1 MASWINFTK
10 ITKQFSFMVYTC
22 LHYFGALTY
31 YNAFAGTERVVFD
44 IQAAF
49 SKMSFKNRMVIASAQ
64 GPLHLT
70 IPVVGGRDQKTPM
83 YQMRISYESKWQSQ
97 HFKSIYTNYKRA
109 PFFEY
114 YVDSLKLLYATEYEF
129 LNDFLLAT
137 QNWTKQQLKAKWEI
151 ETVASNLDLSN
162 VPKWIDPFKPNNFQS
177 ATNRFQYQQVFDH
190 ATGFIPNLCILDVLF
205 AMGGKQALN
214 LLSEK

>member
-1 MASWINFTK
+1 
-10 ITKQFSFMVYTC
+10 MVYTD
-22 LHYFGALTY
+22 LHYFGTLTY
-31 YNAFAGTERVVFD
+31 YSAFAGTEKVVFD

-83 YQMRISYESKWQSQ
+83 DQMRISYESKWQSQ